1 LENHS
6 VLAKELFTEGYNC
19 SQSVFA
25 AFCDETGMDLDT
37 ALKLSSSFGG
47 GMGRLRE
54 VCGAVSAMFMAAGI
68 LYGYS
73 DPSDKNAKAE
83 HYELVQSLA
92 MKFREENGS
101 IICREL
107 LGLPDGEDSP
117 IPEGRTADYYARRPC
132 SELVEHSA
140 KIVDEYIQN
149 NPPKG
154 RDV

>member
-6 VLAKELFTEGYNC
+6 ELTKELFTKGYNC

-25 AFCDETGMDLDT
+25 AFCDETGMDLET

-54 VCGAVSAMFMAAGI
+54 VCGAVSGMFMVVGMV
-68 LYGYS
+68 YGYS
-73 DPSDKNAKAE
+73 DPEDTTAKTE
-83 HYELVQSLA
+83 HYELIQALA
-92 MKFREENGS
+92 AKFREENGS

-107 LGLPDGEDSP
+107 LELPDGEDSP
-117 IPEGRTADYYARRPC
+117 VPEERRLDYYARRPC
-132 SELVEHSA
+132 SELVEHAA
-140 KIVDEYIQN
+140 KILDEYIQN